1 MSDNFEA
8 RIEKY
13 FEGTSLGLAAVA
25 DVLEKMDGRFE
36 KADQEEE
43 DEAIQKQADSDRT
56 ALIKDVVS
64 AIMKA
69 NGQADNDLDLS
80 VASKKASGTTS
91 TANDKSGDDSSEGK
105 SDDNPTSTAGAPIQA
120 EDDEELEDE
129 NPFAS
134 DDEEEDASGDDED
147 PVAKMIKQLEKQI
160 ASLSLALGKG
170 DEATE
175 DVPDEEY
182 PMQEDAEEKSYDQSI
197 AKSVGG
203 MKDIMSKMGIRE
215 SGSSQIKRVSLSPEV
230 SPSDAF
236 ISKSASGE
244 QQVDFTKLSYKEL
257 RRLEDGIRSGAIT
270 EVEL

>member
-36 KADQEEE
+36 KADQAEE
-43 DEAIQKQADSDRT
+43 DEAMQKQADSDRT
-56 ALIKDVVS
+56 TLIKDVVS

-80 VASKKASGTTS
+80 VAGKKASGTPS
-91 TANDKSGDDSSEGK
+91 TANDKSGDDSSESKG
-105 SDDNPTSTAGAPIQA
+105 SDNPTATAGAPIQA

-134 DDEEEDASGDDED
+134 DEEDEEDVPGEDD
-147 PVAKMIKQLEKQI
+147 PVANMIKQLEKQI

-170 DEATE
+170 GEVE
-175 DVPDEEY
+175 EGSEEPEEEEY
-182 PMQEDAEEKSYDQSI
+182 PQEEKSYDQSI